1 MTEHRTRKRFGQ
13 HFLHDRN
20 LVDRMALAMQ
30 ASLLIRHSDPAVADA
45 FCASRLQSAGGLNYG
60 NLPSGTD
67 AAAIIKR
74 ATPVVG

>member
-1 MTEHRTRKRFGQ
+1 
-13 HFLHDRN
+13 
-20 LVDRMALAMQ
+20 
-30 ASLLIRHSDPAVADA
+30 VADA
-45 FCASRLQSAGGLNYG
+45 FCASRLEHNGGMNYG